1 LSTNIKLSF
10 QSADLFVKTG
20 IFLLEPQQ
28 WSSYKKKAKLTPT
41 IKENYKNI
49 KLRPYFFKAELLEKV
64 GFSSCE
70 VIKDERL
77 MNSGSDFALPV
88 YVYRKGKTNNSEEK
102 NEETDEKRGEKE
114 DEQDRSGDT
123 LYTQE

>member
-1 LSTNIKLSF
+1 
-10 QSADLFVKTG
+10 
-20 IFLLEPQQ
+20 
-28 WSSYKKKAKLTPT
+28 
-41 IKENYKNI
+41 
-49 KLRPYFFKAELLEKV
+49 
-64 GFSSCE
+64 
-70 VIKDERL
+70 

>member
-88 YVYRKGKTNNSEEK
+88 YVYRKRKTNNNNEK
-102 NEETDEKRGEKE
+102 NEETDEKREKE
-114 DEQDRSGDT
+114 DAQDRSGDT